1 NALETKRFRETHK
14 KQLPTDRVQFY
25 QGRNDPGRP
34 RLHDVINGASLVWIA
49 THTAGNIRNS
59 DLLRHPIERLIL
71 LDPNGVALESLSQ
84 ITLDRTADQLR
95 NEINQS
101 IVIATTNKV
110 PVKVFNGPV
119 TSIIIGNPQ
128 SGNGWVEIEQYFPWS
143 RANDRPG
150 LHFNQNQ
157 YP

>member
-1 NALETKRFRETHK
+1 LAPAIGGIALLLNALWIYLNIRHWKDPDADYMTIAITIIGTGLLWIGLAGAIWWNIKNALETKRFRETHK

-84 ITLDRTADQLR
+84 ITLDRTAD
-95 NEINQS
+95 
-101 IVIATTNKV
+101 
-110 PVKVFNGPV
+110 
-119 TSIIIGNPQ
+119 
-128 SGNGWVEIEQYFPWS
+128 
-143 RANDRPG
+143 
-150 LHFNQNQ
+150 
-157 YP
+157 